1 MSDTE
6 NIITINGTE
15 YPYVELEDAQQYMV
29 NQIRSLNDKILK
41 ARFELEQIKI
51 AHEAFSS
58 QLVQSVKETEP
69 EKASE

>member
-6 NIITINGTE
+6 DIITINGTE

-51 AHEAFSS
+51 AHGAFSS
-58 QLVQSVKETEP
+58 QLIQSVKEAEP
-69 EKASE
+69 EKASG

>member
-1 MSDTE
+1 MSDNE
-6 NIITINGTE
+6 DIITINGVE

-29 NQIRSLNDKILK
+29 NQIRSLNAKILK

-58 QLVQSVKETEP
+58 QLIQSVKETEP
-69 EKASE
+69 EKVSE

>member
-1 MSDTE
+1 MSDNE
-6 NIITINGTE
+6 DIITINSVE

-29 NQIRSLNDKILK
+29 NQIRSLNAKILK

-58 QLVQSVKETEP
+58 QLIQSVKETEP
-69 EKASE
+69 EKVSE

>member
-1 MSDTE
+1 VPDTE
-6 NIITINGTE
+6 DIITINGIE

-51 AHEAFSS
+51 AHGAFSS

-69 EKASE
+69 EKASG

>member
-6 NIITINGTE
+6 DIITINGAE

-29 NQIRSLNDKILK
+29 NQIRSLNAKILK

-58 QLVQSVKETEP
+58 QLIQSVKEAEP
-69 EKASE
+69 EKDPE

>member
-6 NIITINGTE
+6 DIITINGTE

-29 NQIRSLNDKILK
+29 NQIRSLNAKILK

-51 AHEAFSS
+51 AHGAFSS
-58 QLVQSVKETEP
+58 QLIQSVKETEP

>member
-6 NIITINGTE
+6 DIITINGTE

-29 NQIRSLNDKILK
+29 NQIRSLNAKILK

-58 QLVQSVKETEP
+58 QLIQSVKEAEP
-69 EKASE
+69 EKASG

>member
-6 NIITINGTE
+6 DIITINGAE

-29 NQIRSLNDKILK
+29 NQIRSLNAKILK

-58 QLVQSVKETEP
+58 QLIQSVKEAEP
-69 EKASE
+69 EKVSE

>member
-6 NIITINGTE
+6 DIITINGTE

-29 NQIRSLNDKILK
+29 NQIRSLNAKILK

-58 QLVQSVKETEP
+58 QLIQSVKEAEP

>member
-1 MSDTE
+1 VSDNE
-6 NIITINGTE
+6 DIVTINGVK
-15 YPYVELEDAQQYMV
+15 YNYFELEDSQQYMV

-51 AHEAFSS
+51 AHGAFSS
-58 QLVQSVKETEP
+58 QLIQSVKETEP

>member
-6 NIITINGTE
+6 DIITINGAE

-29 NQIRSLNDKILK
+29 NQIRSLNAKILK

-58 QLVQSVKETEP
+58 QLIQSVKETEP

>member
-1 MSDTE
+1 MSDNE
-6 NIITINGTE
+6 DIITINGTE

-29 NQIRSLNDKILK
+29 NQIRSLNAKILK

-58 QLVQSVKETEP
+58 QLIQSVKEAEP
-69 EKASE
+69 EKASG

>member
-1 MSDTE
+1 VPDTE
-6 NIITINGTE
+6 DIITINGTE

-29 NQIRSLNDKILK
+29 NQIRSLNAKILK

-58 QLVQSVKETEP
+58 QLIQSVKEAEP
-69 EKASE
+69 EKASG

>member
-1 MSDTE
+1 MSDNE
-6 NIITINGTE
+6 DIITINGTE

-29 NQIRSLNDKILK
+29 NQIRSLNAKILK

-58 QLVQSVKETEP
+58 QLIQSVKETEP

>member
-1 MSDTE
+1 MPDTE
-6 NIITINGTE
+6 DIITINGIE

-51 AHEAFSS
+51 AHGAFSS

>member
-1 MSDTE
+1 VSDNE
-6 NIITINGTE
+6 DIITINGVE

-29 NQIRSLNDKILK
+29 NQIRSLNAKILK

-58 QLVQSVKETEP
+58 QLIQSVKETEP
-69 EKASE
+69 EKVSE

>member
-1 MSDTE
+1 MSDNE
-6 NIITINGTE
+6 DIITINDVE

-51 AHEAFSS
+51 AHGAFSS

-69 EKASE
+69 EKASG

>member
-1 MSDTE
+1 MSDNE
-6 NIITINGTE
+6 DIITINDVE

-51 AHEAFSS
+51 AHGAFSS
-58 QLVQSVKETEP
+58 QLIQSVKEAEP
-69 EKASE
+69 EKASG

>member
-6 NIITINGTE
+6 DIITINGTE

-29 NQIRSLNDKILK
+29 NQIRSLNAKILK

-51 AHEAFSS
+51 AHVAFSS
-58 QLVQSVKETEP
+58 QLIQSVKEAEP
-69 EKASE
+69 EKASG

>member
-1 MSDTE
+1 MPDTE
-6 NIITINGTE
+6 DIITINGIE

-51 AHEAFSS
+51 AHGAFSS

-69 EKASE
+69 EKASG

>member
-6 NIITINGTE
+6 DIITINGTE

-29 NQIRSLNDKILK
+29 NQIRSLNAKILK

-51 AHEAFSS
+51 AHGAFSS
-58 QLVQSVKETEP
+58 QLLQSVKEEEP

>member
-58 QLVQSVKETEP
+58 QLIQSVKEAEP

>member
-1 MSDTE
+1 VSDTE
-6 NIITINGTE
+6 DIITINGAE

-29 NQIRSLNDKILK
+29 NQIRSLNAKILK

-58 QLVQSVKETEP
+58 QLIQSVKEAEP
-69 EKASE
+69 EKVSE

>member
-6 NIITINGTE
+6 DIITINGAE

-29 NQIRSLNDKILK
+29 NQIRSLNAKILK

-58 QLVQSVKETEP
+58 QLIQSVKETEP
-69 EKASE
+69 EKVSE

>member
-1 MSDTE
+1 MSDNE
-6 NIITINGTE
+6 DIITINGVE

-29 NQIRSLNDKILK
+29 NQIRSLNAKILK

-58 QLVQSVKETEP
+58 QLIQSVKITEP
-69 EKASE
+69 EKVAE

>member
-6 NIITINGTE
+6 DIITINGAE

-29 NQIRSLNDKILK
+29 NQIRSLNAKILK

-58 QLVQSVKETEP
+58 QLIQSVKGTEP
-69 EKASE
+69 EKVSE

>member
-6 NIITINGTE
+6 DIITINGAE

-29 NQIRSLNDKILK
+29 NQIRSLNAKILK

-58 QLVQSVKETEP
+58 QLIQSVKEAES

>member
-6 NIITINGTE
+6 DIITINGAE

-29 NQIRSLNDKILK
+29 NQIRSLNAKILK

-58 QLVQSVKETEP
+58 QLIQSVKEAEP

>member
-1 MSDTE
+1 MSDNE
-6 NIITINGTE
+6 DIITINGVE

-29 NQIRSLNDKILK
+29 NQIRSLNAKILK

-51 AHEAFSS
+51 AHGAFSS

-69 EKASE
+69 EKASG

>member
-6 NIITINGTE
+6 DIITINGTE

-29 NQIRSLNDKILK
+29 NQIRSLNAKILK

-58 QLVQSVKETEP
+58 QLIQSVKETEP
-69 EKASE
+69 EKVSE

>member
-1 MSDTE
+1 VSDTE
-6 NIITINGTE
+6 DIITINGAE

-29 NQIRSLNDKILK
+29 NQIRSLNAKILK

-58 QLVQSVKETEP
+58 QLIQSVKETEP
-69 EKASE
+69 EKVSE

>member
-1 MSDTE
+1 MSDNE
-6 NIITINGTE
+6 DIITINGTE

-29 NQIRSLNDKILK
+29 NQIRSLNAKILK

-58 QLVQSVKETEP
+58 QLIQSVKEAEP